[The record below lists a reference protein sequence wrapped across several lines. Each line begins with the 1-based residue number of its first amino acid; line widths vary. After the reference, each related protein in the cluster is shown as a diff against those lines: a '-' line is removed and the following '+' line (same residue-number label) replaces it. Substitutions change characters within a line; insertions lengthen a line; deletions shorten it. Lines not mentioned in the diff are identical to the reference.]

1 MVKKEEILQ
10 DLNGYLCT
18 EEDIINSLVA
28 FLRNLGWKS
37 VVSSSEHEKI
47 EQGLLSLRRDTEKH
61 AQMIKDM
68 IIYVEAS
75 GKNEF

>member
-10 DLNGYLCT
+10 DLNDYFCT
-18 EEDIINSLVA
+18 EEDIINSLTS
-28 FLRNLGWKS
+28 FLRNLGWKG
-37 VVSSSEHEKI
+37 VVSPQEHEKI

-68 IIYVEAS
+68 ITYVEAS